1 MYECLSKWIRPGYTS
16 PTIIVESGFIQ
27 HILSIVYL
35 SKQRRI
41 FRIVSPPSIINQLIV
56 WCLLLMCIYWDECW
70 LCSLSRCQ
78 GYQSVIQSVADK
90 VIQDYQHVDQLEE
103 ESAHLLVEIG
113 KSLLNSENPFTDIY
127 SNFYT
132 VWKIEWEMMIVE
144 AITTLLLSRW
154 AIQTY
159 SNWFCWK
166 IVLSSEWTQYWF

>member
-1 MYECLSKWIRPGYTS
+1 MSDSIKVQIDDLSFYPQSELYECLSKWIRPGYTS

-27 HILSIVYL
+27 HILSIDRFSSFYNKSTDCLV
-35 SKQRRI
+35 S
-41 FRIVSPPSIINQLIV
+41 IVNV
-56 WCLLLMCIYWDECW
+56 
-70 LCSLSRCQ
+70 LSRCQ

-132 VWKIEWEMMIVE
+132 VWK
-144 AITTLLLSRW
+144 R
-154 AIQTY
+154 
-159 SNWFCWK
+159 K
-166 IVLSSEWTQYWF
+166 